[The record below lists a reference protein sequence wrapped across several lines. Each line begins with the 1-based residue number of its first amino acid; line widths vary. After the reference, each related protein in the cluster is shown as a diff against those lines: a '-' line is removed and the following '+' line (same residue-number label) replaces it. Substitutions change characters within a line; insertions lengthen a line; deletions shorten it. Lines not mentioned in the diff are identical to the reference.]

1 MDDRH
6 NMHDN
11 KNNNGK
17 SEQPEATET
26 HPLEQAKDSLAQLFQ
41 DGIIPE
47 SVYRWFSNDDKKT
60 DDKNSDKPVETGDS
74 HLDLAKESLSQLLND
89 KRVPESVRKG
99 LQADYN
105 VIRQMLEKLEEGQLH
120 IAVFG
125 RVSVGKSS
133 VLNALVGREA
143 FSVSLLHGETKTA
156 DMEAWKEIDAGGVY
170 LIDTPGI
177 NEIDGEAREE
187 LAHEVAGR
195 ADLLLFVV
203 DSDLTDVELKALKTV
218 AETKR
223 PIILVVNKADQY
235 NENELMQLRTII
247 RERVTGIIAP
257 ENIVF
262 TAASPGTQII
272 IREDEFGNEVE
283 SERKRPA
290 DIINLKSRLWD
301 IVEAEGKTLSAL
313 NASLF
318 AGQLSEQV
326 GDRMLEIRK
335 EVGARVI
342 NMYCMGK
349 GVAVALN
356 PIPVADVIAAAAIDV
371 SLIVHLSRIYG
382 LPMSKMEA
390 GELIKSIAA
399 QMILLYGSF
408 WAVNIASSAL
418 KITTVGLSTVLT
430 GVTQGAIA
438 WYSTLVIGRAAE
450 QYLAKGKSWGESG
463 AKLAVAEIL
472 DSLDRDS
479 IMKEAKQEIMSYLK
493 QGKT

>member
-1 MDDRH
+1 MSDH
-6 NMHDN
+6 
-11 KNNNGK
+11 KQNNNTDQSDK
-17 SEQPEATET
+17 SDTS
-26 HPLEQAKDSLAQLFQ
+26 PLDQAKENLSQLFQ

-47 SVYRWFSNDDKKT
+47 SVYRWFSNSEEKPET
-60 DDKNSDKPVETGDS
+60 EVTSNDKPIKTGDN

-89 KRVPESVRKG
+89 ERVPESVRKG
-99 LQADYN
+99 LQADYQT
-105 VIRQMLEKLEEGQLH
+105 IKQMLEKLEEGQLH

-156 DMEAWKEIDAGGVY
+156 DMEAWQEVDAGGVY

-177 NEIDGEAREE
+177 NEIDGESREA

-203 DSDLTDVELKALKTV
+203 DSDLTDVELKALQTV
-218 AETKR
+218 AEAKR
-223 PIILVVNKADQY
+223 PIILVVNKSDQY
-235 NENELMQLRTII
+235 NQNELLQLRTII
-247 RERVTGIIAP
+247 RERVSGIIAP

-272 IREDEFGNEVE
+272 IREDEFGNEHE
-283 SERKRPA
+283 TTRQRPA
-290 DIINLKSRLWD
+290 DIMNLKSRLWD
-301 IVEAEGKTLSAL
+301 IIEAEGKTLSAL
-313 NASLF
+313 NASMF

-326 GDRMLEIRK
+326 GERMLEVRK

-342 NMYCMGK
+342 NLYCMGK

-356 PIPVADVIAAAAIDV
+356 PVPIADVIAAAAIDV

-390 GELIKSIAA
+390 GELIRSIAA

-479 IMKEAKQEIMSYLK
+479 IMKEAKTEIMSYLK

>member
-1 MDDRH
+1 MNDH
-6 NMHDN
+6 
-11 KNNNGK
+11 KQNNNNTDQSDK
-17 SEQPEATET
+17 SDAS
-26 HPLEQAKDSLAQLFQ
+26 PLDQAKENLSQLFQ

-47 SVYRWFSNDDKKT
+47 SVYRWFSNSEEKPEAET
-60 DDKNSDKPVETGDS
+60 TSNDKPVKTGDN

-89 KRVPESVRKG
+89 ERVPESVRKG
-99 LQADYN
+99 LQADYQT
-105 VIRQMLEKLEEGQLH
+105 IKQMLEKLEEGQLH

-156 DMEAWKEIDAGGVY
+156 DMEAWQEVDAGGVY

-177 NEIDGEAREE
+177 NEIDGESREA

-203 DSDLTDVELKALKTV
+203 DSDLTDVELKALQTV
-218 AETKR
+218 AEAKR
-223 PIILVVNKADQY
+223 PIILVVNKSDQY
-235 NENELMQLRTII
+235 NQNELLQLRTII
-247 RERVTGIIAP
+247 RERVSGIIAP

-272 IREDEFGNEVE
+272 IREDEFGNEQE
-283 SERKRPA
+283 TTRQRPA
-290 DIINLKSRLWD
+290 DIMNLKSRLWD
-301 IVEAEGKTLSAL
+301 IIEAEGKTLSAL
-313 NASLF
+313 NASMF

-326 GDRMLEIRK
+326 GERMLEVRQ

-342 NMYCMGK
+342 NLYCMGK

-356 PIPVADVIAAAAIDV
+356 PVPIADVIAAAAIDV

-390 GELIKSIAA
+390 GELIRSIAA

-479 IMKEAKQEIMSYLK
+479 IMKEAKTEIMSYLK

>member
-1 MDDRH
+1 MKIWNHVQNYLPD
-6 NMHDN
+6 
-11 KNNNGK
+11 
-17 SEQPEATET
+17 
-26 HPLEQAKDSLAQLFQ
+26 
-41 DGIIPE
+41 
-47 SVYRWFSNDDKKT
+47 WFSNNE
-60 DDKNSDKPVETGDS
+60 KNKSDSDTESVSLDGVPVKNGDS
-74 HLDLAKESLSQLLND
+74 HLGLAKESLSQLLND
-89 KRVPESVRKG
+89 DRVPEAVRES
-99 LQADYN
+99 LQADYQL
-105 VIRQMLEKLEEGQLH
+105 IRQMLEKLEQGQLH

-133 VLNALVGREA
+133 VLNALIGRDV

-156 DMEAWKEIDAGGVY
+156 DMEAWKEVDAGGVY

-177 NEIDGEAREE
+177 NEIDGEAREA

-203 DSDLTDVELKALKTV
+203 DSDLTDVELKALRTV

-223 PIILVVNKADQY
+223 PIILVVNKSDQY
-235 NENELMQLRTII
+235 NEQQLIELRTII
-247 RERVTGIIAP
+247 RDRVSGLIAP

-272 IREDEFGNEVE
+272 IREDEFGNETE
-283 SERKRPA
+283 STRQKPV
-290 DIINLKSRLWD
+290 DLINLKTRLWD

-326 GDRMLEIRK
+326 GERMLEVRK
-335 EVGARVI
+335 EIGERVI
-342 NMYCMGK
+342 KLYCMAK

-356 PIPVADVIAAAAIDV
+356 PIPIADLVAAVAIDV
-371 SLIVHLSRIYG
+371 SMIVHLSRIYG
-382 LPMSKMEA
+382 LPMSKSEA

-408 WAVNIASSAL
+408 WAVNLASSAL
-418 KITTVGLSTVLT
+418 KVTTAGLSTVLT
-430 GVTQGAIA
+430 GAAQGAIA

-450 QYLAKGKSWGESG
+450 KYLAKGKSWGDSG
-463 AKLAVAEIL
+463 PKLAVAEIL

-479 IMKEAKQEIMSYLK
+479 VMKEAKEEIMTYLK
-493 QGKT
+493 QGKK

>member
-1 MDDRH
+1 MSDQ
-6 NMHDN
+6 
-11 KNNNGK
+11 KQNNNKTDQSGK
-17 SEQPEATET
+17 ADVS
-26 HPLEQAKDSLAQLFQ
+26 PLEQAKDGLTQLFK

-47 SVYRWFSNDDKKT
+47 SVFSWFSSSEKKT
-60 DDKNSDKPVETGDS
+60 AKSNTDVDKPKVTGDN

-89 KRVPESVRKG
+89 ERVPESVRNG
-99 LQADYN
+99 LQADYQI
-105 VIRQMLEKLEEGQLH
+105 IRQMLEKLEEGQLH

-156 DMEAWKEIDAGGVY
+156 DMEAWQEIDAGGVY

-177 NEIDGEAREE
+177 NEIDGEAREA

-203 DSDLTDVELKALKTV
+203 DSDLTDVELKALQTV
-218 AETKR
+218 AEAKR

-235 NENELMQLRTII
+235 NEKELRQLRTII

-262 TAASPGTQII
+262 AAASPGTQII
-272 IREDEFGNEVE
+272 IREDEFGNETE
-283 SERKRPA
+283 TTRQRPA

-301 IVEAEGKTLSAL
+301 IIEAEGKTLSAL

-326 GDRMLEIRK
+326 GERMLAVRR

-342 NMYCMGK
+342 NLYCMGK

-356 PIPVADVIAAAAIDV
+356 PIPIADVIAAAAIDV

-418 KITTVGLSTVLT
+418 KVTTVGLSTVLT

-438 WYSTLVIGRAAE
+438 WYSTVVIGRAAE

-493 QGKT
+493 TGKK

>member
-1 MDDRH
+1 VQNYLPD
-6 NMHDN
+6 
-11 KNNNGK
+11 
-17 SEQPEATET
+17 
-26 HPLEQAKDSLAQLFQ
+26 
-41 DGIIPE
+41 
-47 SVYRWFSNDDKKT
+47 WFSNNE
-60 DDKNSDKPVETGDS
+60 KNTSDAASAVNTDKPEKNGDN
-74 HLDLAKESLSQLLND
+74 HLGLAKESLSQLLND
-89 KRVPESVRKG
+89 ERVPEAVRES
-99 LQADYN
+99 LQADYQL
-105 VIRQMLEKLEEGQLH
+105 IRQMLDKLEQGQLH

-133 VLNALVGREA
+133 VLNALIGREV

-156 DMEAWKEIDAGGVY
+156 DMEAWKEVDAGGVY

-177 NEIDGEAREE
+177 NEIDGEEREA

-203 DSDLTDVELKALKTV
+203 DSDLTDVELKALQTV
-218 AETKR
+218 AETNR

-235 NENELMQLRTII
+235 NESQLIDLRTII
-247 RERVTGIIAP
+247 RDRVSGLIAP

-272 IREDEFGNEVE
+272 IREDEFGNEHE
-283 SERKRPA
+283 STRQKPV
-290 DIINLKSRLWD
+290 DLINLKTRLWD

-313 NASLF
+313 NASMF

-326 GDRMLEIRK
+326 GERMLEIRK
-335 EVGARVI
+335 EIGERVI
-342 NMYCMGK
+342 KMYCVAK

-356 PIPVADVIAAAAIDV
+356 PIPVADLVAAVAIDV
-371 SLIVHLSRIYG
+371 SMIIHLSRIYG
-382 LPMSKMEA
+382 LPMSKSEA

-408 WAVNIASSAL
+408 WAVNLASSAL
-418 KITTVGLSTVLT
+418 KVTTAGLSTVLT
-430 GVTQGAIA
+430 GAAQGAIA

-450 QYLAKGKSWGESG
+450 KYLAKGKSWGDSG
-463 AKLAVAEIL
+463 PKLAVAEIL

-479 IMKEAKQEIMSYLK
+479 VMKEAKEEIMTYLK
-493 QGKT
+493 QGKK

>member
-1 MDDRH
+1 MQNYLPDLFSNNEKSKSDADD
-6 NMHDN
+6 
-11 KNNNGK
+11 
-17 SEQPEATET
+17 
-26 HPLEQAKDSLAQLFQ
+26 
-41 DGIIPE
+41 E
-47 SVYRWFSNDDKKT
+47 SVSQNGMPE
-60 DDKNSDKPVETGDS
+60 KNGES
-74 HLDLAKESLSQLLND
+74 HLGLAKESLSQLLND
-89 KRVPESVRKG
+89 ERVPDSVRES
-99 LQADYN
+99 LQADYQL
-105 VIRQMLEKLEEGQLH
+105 IRQMLDKLEQGQLH

-133 VLNALVGREA
+133 VLNALIGREV

-156 DMEAWKEIDAGGVY
+156 DMEAWKEVDAGGVY

-177 NEIDGEAREE
+177 NEIDGEEREA

-203 DSDLTDVELKALKTV
+203 DSDLTDVELKALQTV
-218 AETKR
+218 ADTNR

-235 NENELMQLRTII
+235 NENQLMELRTII
-247 RERVTGIIAP
+247 RDRVSGIIAP

-272 IREDEFGNEVE
+272 IREDEFGNEHE
-283 SERKRPA
+283 STRQKPV
-290 DIINLKSRLWD
+290 DLINLKTRLWD

-326 GDRMLEIRK
+326 GERMLEVRQEIG
-335 EVGARVI
+335 ERVI
-342 NMYCMGK
+342 KMYCIGK

-356 PIPVADVIAAAAIDV
+356 PIPIADLIAAVAIDV
-371 SLIVHLSRIYG
+371 SMIIHLSKIYG
-382 LPMSKMEA
+382 LPMSKSEA

-408 WAVNIASSAL
+408 WAVNLASSAL
-418 KITTVGLSTVLT
+418 KVSTAGLSTVLT
-430 GVTQGAIA
+430 GAAQGAIA

-450 QYLAKGKSWGESG
+450 QYLAKGKSWGDSG
-463 AKLAVAEIL
+463 PKLAVAEIL

-479 IMKEAKQEIMSYLK
+479 VMKEAKEEIMTYLK
-493 QGKT
+493 QGKK